1 MPFLN
6 SGFRV
11 RRNRSELILRH
22 RFLDSPL
29 MKLVRWRRFTWD
41 LSKLP
46 SQVLPLPPHYNLREA
61 GREDTR
67 AVHEVIYSAFSQDT
81 SWSDTFITFR
91 ERLDQQL
98 DAAFARESVPAL
110 VITHGQRIIAASALD
125 TEMDAEA
132 HLLSGPCVLV
142 EYRNRG
148 LGTVLLHASLV
159 QLRNSG
165 LNRVYGFC
173 KDTAPT
179 SKFVYPKFGSTSEI
193 YSFEPSIIGQ

>member
-1 MPFLN
+1 
-6 SGFRV
+6 
-11 RRNRSELILRH
+11 
-22 RFLDSPL
+22 

-41 LSKLP
+41 LTKLSP
-46 SQVLPLPPHYNLREA
+46 QTLPLPAHYHLREA
-61 GREDTR
+61 GQEDTR
-67 AVHEVIYSAFSQDT
+67 AVHDVIYSAFSQDT

-98 DAAFARESVPAL
+98 DAVFAREAVPAL

-125 TEMDAEA
+125 TELDAEA

-148 LGTVLLHASLV
+148 LGTALLHASLL

-165 LNRVYGFC
+165 LNRAYGFC

-179 SKFVYPKFGSTSEI
+179 SKFVYPKFDSTNTI
-193 YSFEPSIIGQ
+193 YSFEPSLLSE